1 MIETKIQGGLGN
13 QIFQW
18 AYGKSLSK
26 KYNTDLF
33 LDLNFYNNQSG
44 NTFREFE
51 LDKFPNLNYETQKK
65 ENKKFIEIVDDFFY
79 KELNYNKN
87 LNYYLNG
94 FWQSE
99 KYFSEFSD
107 VIQSELQP
115 DVLTRKKLL
124 SIVSDDSVSLHIRR
138 TDYVTSNGF
147 HPVQNIEY
155 YNKALDII
163 GNYEQLLIFSDD
175 INWCKENLNYK
186 KMIFIENMSS
196 VENVWLMSL
205 CKNNI
210 IANSSFSWWGAW
222 LNQNKN
228 KTVVIPKNWFGN
240 NVDLN
245 TSDIYPDNCIK
256 I

>member
-1 MIETKIQGGLGN
+1 MIVSKIQGGLGN

-33 LDLNFYNNQSG
+33 LDLNFYKNQSG

-51 LDKFPNLNYETQKK
+51 LDKFPNLNYETKKK
-65 ENKKFIEIVDDFFY
+65 ENKKFTEIVDDFCY
-79 KELNYNKN
+79 KELNYNEN

-124 SIVSDDSVSLHIRR
+124 SIVSDNSASLHIRR

-163 GNYEQLLIFSDD
+163 GNYDQLLIFSDD

-245 TSDIYPDNCIK
+245 TSDIYPNNWIK